1 MTIESCGNGDYNVNQ
16 KEGRRERMNTI
27 MKEYMEKISFGDMQV
42 HDHVAVIPLMMTN
55 GIGPEYFTLK
65 EALASDLLTISE
77 LTEGGHVP
85 ELKVQNRA
93 EKPVLIIDGEELSGA
108 KQNRVLNTTILLK
121 EQSETVI
128 PVSCTEQGRWSYRS
142 AHFEESGHIMSAKL
156 RRVKNE
162 SVMNSLKFCRG
173 YQSDQSAVWEEIQAQ
188 SEKAKVSSPTHAMKD
203 IHEARENDLDAY
215 LEHFTIIPDQKGL
228 IVIVNG
234 QVAGLDMVSQADAF
248 KVLYPK
254 LIKSYIMDAILE
266 KPAKGKTPGPDKAKA
281 FLDEMI
287 AAGEQTYD
295 SVGYGRDFRYEGKKL
310 VGSALVHEDA
320 VIHMAFFRTTQAE
333 KGGFMAGTSRRRNFR
348 Q

>member
-1 MTIESCGNGDYNVNQ
+1 M
-16 KEGRRERMNTI
+16 
-27 MKEYMEKISFGDMQV
+27 MKEHLDKISFGNMQV

-65 EALASDLLTISE
+65 EALASDLITITE

-85 ELKVQNRA
+85 ELKVLNRA
-93 EKPVLIIDGEELSGA
+93 AKPVLIIDGEELSGA

-128 PVSCTEQGRWSYRS
+128 PVSCTEQGRWFYRS
-142 AHFEESGHIMSAKL
+142 AHFEESGHIMSVKL

-162 SVMNSLKFCRG
+162 SVMNSLKFRRG

-203 IHEARENDLDAY
+203 IHEARENELDAC
-215 LEHFTIIPDQKGL
+215 LEHFTMVPDQKGL
-228 IVIVNG
+228 IVNG
-234 QVAGLDMVSQADAF
+234 EVAGLDMVSQADAF

-266 KPAKGKTPGPDKAKA
+266 KSAKSKAPGLDKAKT
-281 FLDEMI
+281 FLDEI
-287 AAGEQTYD
+287 ITADEQAYD

-310 VGSALVHEDA
+310 VGSALVYEDA
-320 VIHMAFFRTTQAE
+320 VIHMAFFRTTQA
-333 KGGFMAGTSRRRNFR
+333 
-348 Q
+348 